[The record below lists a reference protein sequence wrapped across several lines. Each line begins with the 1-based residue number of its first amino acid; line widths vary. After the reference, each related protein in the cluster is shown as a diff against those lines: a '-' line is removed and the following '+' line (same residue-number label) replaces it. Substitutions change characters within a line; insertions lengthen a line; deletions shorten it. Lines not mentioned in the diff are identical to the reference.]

1 MTSYSIDEYES
12 MGEQGAYHNALLA
25 DEAHRARISSPMSS
39 RTVVKETT
47 VTPPPVMIPSADMI
61 REMAKDQFLKFMEQM
76 MATIIEEVEEPID
89 YNWVAK
95 QPTDNNPRLPF
106 FPNRPSSLRYYPLL
120 IRTDNSYH
128 AMQVMAPFIYYC
140 NRGQEVV
147 GTMGRDQPIY
157 AAPVYLS
164 TPQPTHLPIPLTNS
178 QILQF
183 LAKNPHTYAID
194 ETLRHLEDPCIDV
207 EVLHLQEKLELQTKI
222 EKQLDDLSLQET
234 RLQGTWFNVE
244 QTIGA
249 IQDRMERAGL
259 YQTLANAYASMIMG
273 PTHSPSDA
281 PLRLRPR
288 GPLEMPRLHDTP
300 YSSNCWQC
308 DSPNHKW
315 RRCPQ
320 RKGPKKCNWC
330 RSYTH

>member
-1 MTSYSIDEYES
+1 MQKGHLKRHKREPCKTKRLHLPIPIIHSSPLCTSLIAMTFYSNDATDS
-12 MGEQGAYHNALLA
+12 VGERGAYRNAILA
-25 DEAHRARISSPMSS
+25 DEAHRARISSPTNT
-39 RTVVKETT
+39 RTMVEETT
-47 VTPPPVMIPSADMI
+47 TPPPIMIPSADMI
-61 REMAKDQFLKFMEQM
+61 REMAEDRFLDFTEQV
-76 MATIIEEVEEPID
+76 TVIEEVEEPID
-89 YNWVAK
+89 YQRVAE
-95 QPTDNNPRLPF
+95 QPTDDDLGLPF
-106 FPNRPSSLRYYPLL
+106 FPNKPSSFRYYPLL
-120 IRTDNSYH
+120 ICTDNSYH
-128 AMQVMAPFIYYC
+128 AMQVVAPYIYYC

-147 GTMGRDQPIY
+147 GTMGRNQPLY

-194 ETLRHLEDPCIDV
+194 LTLRDLEDPCIDV

-281 PLRLRPR
+281 PL
-288 GPLEMPRLHDTP
+288 
-300 YSSNCWQC
+300 
-308 DSPNHKW
+308 
-315 RRCPQ
+315 
-320 RKGPKKCNWC
+320 
-330 RSYTH
+330 